1 VLSFKVRKVNELQL
15 APLAILCVSQCTR
28 HLRASY
34 GLISC
39 DPTMVECE
47 RCHKKFVSYA
57 ALSQHFETKHH
68 NAQRP
73 KKIERGLAY
82 EKELK
87 SYTAT
92 IHHVHGP
99 SKVKIA
105 VFLIILIMAIGVIGY
120 VALTPR
126 EVSVSALGAGATA
139 PDFTLPEVEGGTFTL
154 SSYRGRANVL
164 LFFNEGLA
172 CAPCL
177 NQMTDLDQMNQQ
189 FTKLDIV
196 AVGITGDSA
205 SPLAS
210 WAQYSGPQYSKVLSD
225 QNLAVS
231 RAYDMLGPNVSM
243 MPGAAPGHSFV
254 LVNKEGI
261 IVWRH
266 DYGPYNMNVPNDEI
280 IAALNR
286 ALGE

>member
-1 VLSFKVRKVNELQL
+1 
-15 APLAILCVSQCTR
+15 
-28 HLRASY
+28 
-34 GLISC
+34 
-39 DPTMVECE
+39 MVECE

-73 KKIERGLAY
+73 EELERKLTA

-87 SYTAT
+87 SYITPVHYA
-92 IHHVHGP
+92 HGP
-99 SKVKIA
+99 SKTKIA
-105 VFLIILIMAIGVIGY
+105 IFLLILIVATGVIGY

-126 EVSVSALGAGATA
+126 EQAAGTSIRVGAVA
-139 PDFTLPEVEGGTFTL
+139 PDFTLPNVNGGTLTL
-154 SSYRGRANVL
+154 SSYRGKANVL
-164 LFFNEGLA
+164 LFFNEGLS

-177 NQMTDLDQMNQQ
+177 NQMTDLDQVNQQ

-196 AVGITGDSA
+196 AVSITGDSV
-205 SPLAS
+205 SLLAS
-210 WAQYSGPQYSKVLSD
+210 WAQSSGPQDSKVLSD

-231 RAYDMLGPNVSM
+231 RAYGMLGPGVTM
-243 MPGAAPGHSFV
+243 MPGSAPGHSFV

-261 IVWRH
+261 IAWRY

-280 IAALNR
+280 IAAVTQ